1 MKLAIL
7 VLFAA
12 SLSVVSFA
20 SPNYRK
26 FKPLRVQ
33 HQDEIRRP
41 THYNGPA
48 TSNQLAETTSI
59 IPDHTKICDAL
70 GRGDEGTTLVL
81 IDELCDRIEG
91 GGTSPGIMET
101 HWGLCVYDAS
111 DDRLEAICLAL
122 KKGFLQC
129 PPPNIPGFCS
139 RLTPY

>member
-7 VLFAA
+7 VLFTA

-20 SPNYRK
+20 SPNYHK

-33 HQDEIRRP
+33 HQDEIRQP

-48 TSNQLAETTSI
+48 QTTSI
-59 IPDHTKICDAL
+59 IPEHTNICDAL
-70 GRGDEGTTLVL
+70 GRGDEGTTLLL
-81 IDELCDRIEG
+81 INKLCDRIEG

-101 HWGLCVYDAS
+101 HWGLCVYDEA

-122 KKGFLQC
+122 KKGYLQC
-129 PPPNIPGFCS
+129 PPPNIPSFCS
-139 RLTPY
+139 QSTPY